1 MKRDIITAVCFFIL
15 ISATAQDQDVY
26 NPAADPQADIEE
38 AMLTAREDGKHIL
51 LMIGG
56 NWCPWCRK
64 LNKFITTNSEVSDML
79 DSHYELVKVNY
90 SKENKNKETLA
101 KYGFPQ
107 RFGFPVLVIL
117 DENGRRIHTQ
127 STVCLEQDKGYNQK
141 RVEEFL
147 KNWRPEALAP
157 SSYE

>member
-1 MKRDIITAVCFFIL
+1 
-15 ISATAQDQDVY
+15 
-26 NPAADPQADIEE
+26 
-38 AMLTAREDGKHIL
+38 
-51 LMIGG
+51 
-56 NWCPWCRK
+56 
-64 LNKFITTNSEVSDML
+64 ML

-90 SKENKNKETLA
+90 SKENKNKEILA
-101 KYGFPQ
+101 KYGFSQ
-107 RFGFPVLVIL
+107 RFGFPVLVVL

-157 SSYE
+157 SGYE